1 MADSDD
7 FDRSVFINCPFDT
20 EYHPLFEAIVF
31 TVSIA
36 GFRPRCALEASNAGA
51 NRLTKTLDIIDGC
64 RYGIHDLSRT
74 QPGAYGLPRFNMPF
88 ELGLDIGCKRY
99 GSDVHRKAKS
109 LLILDRSRFRYQK
122 FLSDI
127 AGQDIRH
134 HSSNPRRATGCVRDW
149 LSLESRNFKIPGGD
163 HIFAR
168 YREFRKGAS
177 PLCVGRNQR
186 LRPSG

>member
-1 MADSDD
+1 MAK
-7 FDRSVFINCPFDT
+7 I
-20 EYHPLFEAIVF
+20 
-31 TVSIA
+31 
-36 GFRPRCALEASNAGA
+36 
-51 NRLTKTLDIIDGC
+51 LDIINGC

-88 ELGLDIGCKRY
+88 ELGLDIGCKRF
-99 GSDVHRKAKS
+99 GSDERRQAKS

-134 HSSNPRRATGCVRDW
+134 HASSPRRAIGCVRDW
-149 LSLESRNFKIPGGD
+149 LSLESRNFKMPGGD

-168 YREFRKGAS
+168 YREFRRDL
-177 PLCVGRNQR
+177 PNLCLRVR
-186 LRPSG
+186 LNPENLTFGDLGEAIRTWLEEYET